1 MYSSSVRPLSELR
14 FFRAATISAGGVG
27 SDGGASEGRG
37 RSEDGAVKA

>member
-27 SDGGASEGRG
+27 SDGGARG
-37 RSEDGAVKA
+37 MRETGDAGAVKS